1 MIDHAKKAGL
11 SQTSEGTRVSTR
23 RILSTAWIVTAVFM
37 LSNSATPLYVQW
49 QTALGFTNG
58 TLTVIFAA
66 YIAGLLGSLLAA
78 GQLSD
83 RFGRKAVLYPGLLAA
98 VAACAL
104 FASAESV
111 GMLLAARLLT
121 GIAVGVIVSA
131 GMAAVVDSG
140 GHSKRQLASLAAS
153 VAMVLGAGL
162 GPLLA
167 GMMAQFL
174 AYPVVPVYSA
184 QLIILA
190 TAFLVAS
197 RLPSRRHPTHGEWK
211 LRFPSVHKHNRL
223 HLAMGISV
231 FAPGITSTSFVLS
244 LGPPLLSKLLHV
256 TSPLVAGGTA
266 CIMFLAATGIQ
277 FVVKR
282 FSVRSLFLMGSAVI
296 LLSMSCLVSAVM
308 LSAPA
313 ILVIAAVFAGVGQGL
328 GQLGGL
334 TLISLHVPE
343 HRRAEANAVLN
354 IGGYVPAALLPI
366 GTGFLIDMTSISPG
380 ASLFAGVIA
389 AASVAGAV
397 FVTLKFN
404 KR

>member
-1 MIDHAKKAGL
+1 LIDHAKKAGL
-11 SQTSEGTRVSTR
+11 SQTTEGTRVSTR
-23 RILSTAWIVTAVFM
+23 RIWSTAWIVTAVFM

-104 FASAESV
+104 FALAESV

-140 GHSKRQLASLAAS
+140 GHGERQLASLAAS

-190 TAFLVAS
+190 TAFLVAA

-211 LRFPSVHKHNRL
+211 LRFPSVPKHNRL

-282 FSVRSLFLMGSAVI
+282 FSVRSLFLIGSAVI

-313 ILVIAAVFAGVGQGL
+313 ILVMAAVFAGVGQGL

-366 GTGFLIDMTSISPG
+366 GTGFLIDMTSISLG
-380 ASLFAGVIA
+380 ASLFAAVIA

-397 FVTLKFN
+397 LVTLKFN

>member
-1 MIDHAKKAGL
+1 
-11 SQTSEGTRVSTR
+11 
-23 RILSTAWIVTAVFM
+23 M

-49 QTALGFTNG
+49 QTAMGFTNG

-104 FASAESV
+104 FALAESV

-121 GIAVGVIVSA
+121 GVAVGVIVSA

-140 GHSKRQLASLAAS
+140 GHGKRQLASLAAS

-174 AYPVVPVYSA
+174 ANPVVPVFST
-184 QLIILA
+184 QFIILA
-190 TAFLVAS
+190 TAFMVVA
-197 RLPSRRHPTHGEWK
+197 RLPSRRNPTHEGSK
-211 LRFPSVHKHNRL
+211 LRFPSVPEHNRL
-223 HLAMGISV
+223 HLALGISV

-244 LGPPLLSKLLHV
+244 LGPSLLSKLLHV

-277 FVVKR
+277 FVVIR
-282 FSVRSLFLMGSAVI
+282 FSVRSMFLLGSAVI
-296 LLSMSCLVSAVM
+296 LLSMICLVSAVIY
-308 LSAPA
+308 SAPA
-313 ILVIAAVFAGVGQGL
+313 FLVMAAVFAGAGQGL

-334 TLISLHVPE
+334 TLISLYVPE

-354 IGGYVPAALLPI
+354 IGGYVSAALLPI
-366 GTGFLIDMTSISPG
+366 GTGFLIDMTSISLG
-380 ASLFAGVIA
+380 ASLFAAVIA
-389 AASVAGAV
+389 AVSVAGAV
-397 FVTLKFN
+397 FVKVKFN

>member
-211 LRFPSVHKHNRL
+211 LRFPSVPKHNRL

>member
-1 MIDHAKKAGL
+1 MIDHAKNAEIPQA
-11 SQTSEGTRVSTR
+11 SEESRISTS
-23 RILSTAWIVTAVFM
+23 RIWTTAWIVTAVFM

-49 QTALGFTNG
+49 QTAMGFTNG

-66 YIAGLLGSLLAA
+66 YIIGLLGTLLAA

-83 RFGRKAVLYPGLLAA
+83 RFGRKAVLFPGLLAA

-104 FASAESV
+104 FASADSV

-140 GHSKRQLASLAAS
+140 GHSKKQLASLAAS
-153 VAMVLGAGL
+153 MAMVLGAGL

-174 AYPVVPVYSA
+174 THPVMPVFLV
-184 QLIILA
+184 QFIILA
-190 TAFLVAS
+190 TAFVVAA
-197 RLPSRRHPTHGEWK
+197 RLPSRRHPAHEEWK
-211 LRFPSVHKHNRL
+211 LRFPSVPEHNRL
-223 HLAMGISV
+223 HLALGISA

-244 LGPPLLSKLLHV
+244 LGPSLLSKLLHV
-256 TSPLVAGGTA
+256 TSPFVAGGTA

-277 FVVKR
+277 IVVKR
-282 FSVRSLFLMGSAVI
+282 LPVRSLFLLGSAAT
-296 LLSMSCLVSAVM
+296 LLSMICLVSAVIY
-308 LSAPA
+308 SAPA
-313 ILVIAAVFAGVGQGL
+313 FLVLAAISAGAGQGL

-334 TLISLHVPE
+334 TLISVHVPA
-343 HRRAEANAVLN
+343 HHRAEANAVLN

-366 GTGFLIDMTSISPG
+366 GTGFLIDMTGISLG
-380 ASLFAGVIA
+380 ASMFAAVLA
-389 AASVAGAV
+389 AVSVAGAV
-397 FVTLKFN
+397 FVTVKLHQ
-404 KR
+404 R

>member
-1 MIDHAKKAGL
+1 
-11 SQTSEGTRVSTR
+11 
-23 RILSTAWIVTAVFM
+23 M

-211 LRFPSVHKHNRL
+211 LRFPSVPKHNRL

-313 ILVIAAVFAGVGQGL
+313 ILVMAAVFAGVGQGL

-366 GTGFLIDMTSISPG
+366 GTGFLIDMTSISLG
-380 ASLFAGVIA
+380 ASLFAAVIA

>member
-1 MIDHAKKAGL
+1 MIDHAKKAEIP
-11 SQTSEGTRVSTR
+11 QTSEDSRISTR
-23 RILSTAWIVTAVFM
+23 RIWTTAWIVTAVFM

-58 TLTVIFAA
+58 TLTLIFAA

-83 RFGRKAVLYPGLLAA
+83 RLGRKAVLYPGLLAA

-104 FASAESV
+104 FALADSV

-140 GHSKRQLASLAAS
+140 GHAKKQLASLAAS

-174 AYPVVPVYSA
+174 AHPVVPVYSA
-184 QLIILA
+184 QFIILA
-190 TAFLVAS
+190 TAFMVAA
-197 RLPSRRHPTHGEWK
+197 RLPSRRNPAHEEWK
-211 LRFPSVHKHNRL
+211 LRFPSVPKHNRL
-223 HLAMGISV
+223 HLALGISV

-266 CIMFLAATGIQ
+266 CVMFLAATGIQ

-282 FSVRSLFLMGSAVI
+282 LPVRSLFLLGVAVI
-296 LLSMSCLVSAVM
+296 LLSMICLVSAVM
-308 LSAPA
+308 YSSPA
-313 ILVIAAVFAGVGQGL
+313 FLVIAAVLAGAGQGL

-366 GTGFLIDMTSISPG
+366 GTGFLIDRTSISLG
-380 ASLFAGVIA
+380 ASLFAAIIA
-389 AASVAGAV
+389 AVSVAGAI
-397 FVTLKFN
+397 FVTVKFN